1 MVRRLLLGGEER
13 RCDLH
18 LSVAAQVQE
27 EPQLHPDMMR
37 IWVGVVG
44 ERWLWFLIG
53 RFDDLTF
60 WLGG

>member
-1 MVRRLLLGGEER
+1 MVRRPLLGGEER

-37 IWVGVVG
+37 IGVG
-44 ERWLWFLIG
+44 WLVKGDFG
-53 RFDDLTF
+53 F
-60 WLGG
+60 WLEDLMT